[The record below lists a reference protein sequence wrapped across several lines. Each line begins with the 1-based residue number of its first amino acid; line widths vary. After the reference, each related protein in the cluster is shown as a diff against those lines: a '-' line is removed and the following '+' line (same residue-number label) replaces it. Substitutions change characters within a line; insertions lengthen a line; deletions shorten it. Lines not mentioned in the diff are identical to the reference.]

1 MTAALRRALVIPTAD
16 GGSKARP
23 SCAIIKS
30 PPAEAMTS
38 LMAFH
43 RKTDRLNVWTVVIIR
58 PDLLNEIRLDAPGKL
73 LRRHIAFITF
83 FNLKAICRENILWSK
98 ETWKERKSDAEEI
111 EAGSKQ
117 KDKRTMAG
125 KALYRRIHRWCWP
138 YIYKQA
144 YLGVMQTSLYVIVCM
159 HSCSSMLPFAVST
172 YHLACFFICI
182 RGLCRSHLREVII
195 PFQEVLC
202 RREFDFLPLIG
213 FLKSQFC
220 QVLDEVY

>member
-1 MTAALRRALVIPTAD
+1 MNYYVIVNKYMYILNVNKKNNTIYLLMPGINYKRVKTQRLLQCSLWISALPHMTAALRCALVIPTAD

-30 PPAEAMTS
+30 PPTDAMTG

-98 ETWKERKSDAEEI
+98 ETWRERKSDAE
-111 EAGSKQ
+111 K
-117 KDKRTMAG
+117 KRN
-125 KALYRRIHRWCWP
+125 
-138 YIYKQA
+138 
-144 YLGVMQTSLYVIVCM
+144 
-159 HSCSSMLPFAVST
+159 
-172 YHLACFFICI
+172 
-182 RGLCRSHLREVII
+182 RGR
-195 PFQEVLC
+195 
-202 RREFDFLPLIG
+202 
-213 FLKSQFC
+213 K
-220 QVLDEVY
+220 